1 MKMISFIRYALRLVF
16 VSWLVSLLAVFVFIP
31 FYWLME
37 DDDGIKMAR
46 EVAIVVWRFRGT
58 VSW

>member
-1 MKMISFIRYALRLVF
+1 MKLRSFIRYALRLVF

-46 EVAIVVWRFRGT
+46 EVAIDVWRFRFAD
-58 VSW
+58 SW